1 MLVEHLRLWP
11 GNDTSSDRCVLDAPA
26 TPSVT
31 SSLNS
36 TVGGVL
42 GEDRTDLVP
51 PTDAKFSD
59 AKISGREMHPYLGA
73 CETCGSTH
81 GNAKYSLFC
90 VFDGHNGVHAARM
103 ASQLV
108 LDLVESRLPVH
119 PGGVLPSAADDLE
132 FQHFR
137 ERIQLALVMSTVE
150 LNRIFAEKGIHAGC
164 TATIV
169 LQVGLLVTAVNLGD
183 SRAVVDTGSE
193 VFVLTADHR
202 VASNKAERHRVQAMG
217 ALVAPLAIWGS
228 GPATDRTQGVG
239 PLRIWPGGLSISR
252 AIGDF
257 DVGDSVL
264 PFPYLCQVMLP
275 PSGGRLVV
283 ASDGVWDAF
292 DKLTR
297 VTGMA
302 RGSTTEN
309 APSQLIQTIIRAFG
323 GLKDDT
329 TVIVVDILP
338 HTVTFPETVSL
349 VAKRNTLFTG
359 SVRGSI
365 SGLLALGSS
374 VDITQPSPAIPIA
387 NNGKTRT
394 GGEAKRDKSAGV
406 RAGCF
411 CFGGGGGV
419 SDESDVVTRPKALHA
434 PAPVV
439 DSTHKQHTDASTTSS
454 SSSPSASRH
463 QAKHGSHRC
472 VVLTAFDVAGLMGL
486 MPALEPVVPA
496 WYTPELGEGLFASAS
511 EASAVW
517 QIMRN
522 KLLEAKG
529 RPKGEEVSV
538 EGAGM
543 EGTERRG
550 RRVAFSEEV
559 DRHVEEREE
568 ASLEISIT
576 ETSTKSSMRRNAS
589 HHFLSAT
596 ADDDSE
602 FASKFGHYS
611 SLSQDAISNL
621 YEPSVRAG
629 RVYNSEASLHAG
641 SAMIQK
647 EDPTVRLRGSSFDG
661 SVHWKASTLPSLD
674 EKKPPLEDLNV
685 KDVDSNKQGQVRNKS
700 WPLPPVRVVKRT
712 GRGATTTSNLE
723 NSESK
728 EGDARAEKRE
738 VSGVDHK
745 EGLDTI
751 GE

>member
-1 MLVEHLRLWP
+1 M
-11 GNDTSSDRCVLDAPA
+11 LDAQA

-36 TVGGVL
+36 AAGML
-42 GEDRTDLVP
+42 GDDKADPVMTR
-51 PTDAKFSD
+51 DAFS
-59 AKISGREMHPYLGA
+59 EP

-81 GNAKYSLFC
+81 TNSTRYSLFC

-108 LDLVESRLPVH
+108 LDFVESRLPAH
-119 PGGVLPSAADDLE
+119 PGVVPTPADELE

-137 ERIQLALVMSTVE
+137 ERIQLALVMATVE
-150 LNRIFAEKGIHAGC
+150 LNRVFAEKGIHAGC

-183 SRAVVDTGSE
+183 SRAVVDTGMD
-193 VFVLTADHR
+193 VLVLTADHR
-202 VASNKAERHRVQAMG
+202 VASNKAERHRVEAMG

-264 PFPYLCQVMLP
+264 PFPYLCQIMLP
-275 PSGGRLVV
+275 PSGARLVV

-292 DKLTR
+292 DKMTR

-309 APSQLIQTIIRAFG
+309 APSQIIQTIIRAFG

-329 TVIVVDILP
+329 TVIVVDVLP
-338 HTVTFPETVSL
+338 HAVTFPETVSF
-349 VAKRNTLFTG
+349 AARRTFTG

-365 SGLLALGSS
+365 NGLLALGSGS
-374 VDITQPSPAIPIA
+374 VDYAQSSPAVLPLSNA
-387 NNGKTRT
+387 MNGTKTRDERGKRGKNNQT
-394 GGEAKRDKSAGV
+394 RAKS
-406 RAGCF
+406 GCF
-411 CFGGGGGV
+411 CFGGNGGSG
-419 SDESDVVTRPKALHA
+419 DEGDKETYSLQV
-434 PAPVV
+434 PAPGSV
-439 DSTHKQHTDASTTSS
+439 DSTHNKQLADGSTTST

-463 QAKHGSHRC
+463 KHGAAHRC
-472 VVLTAFDVAGLMGL
+472 ALLTAVDVAGLMGL

-496 WYTPELGEGLFASAS
+496 WYSPELGEGLFASAS

-517 QIMRN
+517 QSMRN
-522 KLLEAKG
+522 RLLAKHRRMG
-529 RPKGEEVSV
+529 GEDEHEEEVDAAKV
-538 EGAGM
+538 AG

-550 RRVAFSEEV
+550 RKVAFSEEV
-559 DRHVEEREE
+559 HHHLEEMEE
-568 ASLEISIT
+568 GTSS
-576 ETSTKSSMRRNAS
+576 ETILRTKSSMRRNAS
-589 HHFLSAT
+589 THFLSAT

-611 SLSQDAISNL
+611 TVSRDAISVL

-641 SAMIQK
+641 TAMMHK

-674 EKKPPLEDLNV
+674 EDGKEVPQEAKTEDVALKKREQLN
-685 KDVDSNKQGQVRNKS
+685 KNKS

-712 GRGATTTSNLE
+712 GRGMGPSSDDEKT
-723 NSESK
+723 ESK
-728 EGDARAEKRE
+728 GGGAECRAE
-738 VSGVDHK
+738 HH